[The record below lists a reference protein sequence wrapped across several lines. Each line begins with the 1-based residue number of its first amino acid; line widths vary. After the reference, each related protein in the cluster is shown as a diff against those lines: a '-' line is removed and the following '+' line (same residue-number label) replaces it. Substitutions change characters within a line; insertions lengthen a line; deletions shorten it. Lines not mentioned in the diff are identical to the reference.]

1 MYIGVCEAA
10 ARTGSK
16 KIHKILYYNLLTS
29 ANLNAHLAK
38 INRQAEEMF
47 SWMVK
52 QMAEREGV
60 TELLK
65 RGKTNGMD
73 TKDEQYP

>member
-29 ANLNAHLAK
+29 ANLNAHPAE
-38 INRQAEEMF
+38 IDRQAEEMF

-52 QMAEREGV
+52 QMAERECV
-60 TELLK
+60 TSYLK
-65 RGKTNGMD
+65 MKN
-73 TKDEQYP
+73 K